1 MIQIFKKVL
10 LMIMGNNDQ
19 SLVTRPGPELGK
31 DQSIGI
37 KASVTV
43 WQEFRAKAK
52 ILFNWSGFEI
62 LDRQNSVRMT
72 EIEKLKYQAE

>member
-52 ILFNWSGFEI
+52 ILFN
-62 LDRQNSVRMT
+62 
-72 EIEKLKYQAE
+72 